1 MRAAIAGDVLSCSD
15 DADVIG
21 NSSDNCV
28 AQPFRTLAAEALGA
42 GNASVGWHAP
52 LPWLLVRPACAQD
65 VSTVVRLV
73 AELAARGVWGN
84 PRARAC
90 KGAESPLYV
99 AGGGHSEL
107 GALTTNSV
115 VLDMRPYFSAVEVH
129 AAARE
134 VGVGA
139 GARLG
144 EVATALRGTGLAAP
158 VGVHPTVGVGL
169 MLQGGLG
176 RLARTHGLS
185 VDAIAAAEVVTPDG
199 NLRYLRAG
207 SSGISM
213 VRHDGAPKA
222 V

>member
-1 MRAAIAGDVLSCSD
+1 MSRTPTSIA
-15 DADVIG
+15 
-21 NSSDNCV
+21 
-28 AQPFRTLAAEALGA
+28 PRKK
-42 GNASVGWHAP
+42 
-52 LPWLLVRPACAQD
+52 
-65 VSTVVRLV
+65 
-73 AELAARGVWGN
+73 RGVWGN

-222 V
+222 VRIHSTTAA